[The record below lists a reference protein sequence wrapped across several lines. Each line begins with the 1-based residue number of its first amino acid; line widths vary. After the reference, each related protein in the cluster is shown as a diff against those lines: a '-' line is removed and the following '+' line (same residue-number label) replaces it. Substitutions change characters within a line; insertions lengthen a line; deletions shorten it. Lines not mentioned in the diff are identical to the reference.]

1 MPESQW
7 NMVEDRSFRLA
18 LISILTAITILLTVY
33 CLSNGITIVFTHFY
47 YIPII
52 LASYWYRNRGMV
64 YTVGLGAFYLVA
76 FFTLLSPGGM
86 EIIAALSRVMVFIMI
101 SAVIAYLSILIDRE
115 EQEIRRSGERFRAIW
130 ESIQAGIFLV
140 DEKTHRIIAANPEAE
155 KLTGYTEAEMVGHL
169 CHRFICP
176 AEEGRCPISDLGQTV
191 DHAERMLITRE
202 GVEIPVIKSVRK
214 MTIGNETRYIENVID
229 IRSLKDAENALIAY
243 IRETALRIR
252 NPAEIVRDD
261 LADILTRVGQNEI
274 TQASLMLELSVQQK
288 NIEGILANLAELDT
302 AIVERRR
309 EIPDAL
315 AEYLRR

>member
-1 MPESQW
+1 MPESPW
-7 NMVEDRSFRLA
+7 RIMKDRSFRIA
-18 LISILTAITILLTVY
+18 LISILTVITILLTVY
-33 CLSNGITIVFTHFY
+33 CLSNGITIVFPHFY

-64 YTVGLGAFYLVA
+64 YALGLGSFYLVA
-76 FFTLLSPGGM
+76 FFTLLTPGTT
-86 EIIAALSRVMVFIMI
+86 EIIAALARVMVFVVI

-115 EQEIRRSGERFRAIW
+115 EQEIRRSEERFRAVW

-140 DEKTHRIIAANPEAE
+140 DENTHRIVAANPEAE
-155 KLTGYTEAEMVGHL
+155 KLTGYTEAEMVGQI

-176 AEEGRCPISDLGQTV
+176 AEAGRCPISDLGQTV
-191 DHAERMLITRE
+191 EHAERVLINRE
-202 GVEIPVIKSVRK
+202 GKKIPVLKSVRK
-214 MTIGNETRYIENVID
+214 MTIGNETRYVENVID
-229 IRSLKDAENALIAY
+229 IRPIKDAENALIAY

-252 NPAEIVRDD
+252 NPVEIVRDD
-261 LADILTRVGQNEI
+261 LADIMTRAGQDEI
-274 TQASLMLELSVQQK
+274 SRESLVLELTVQQK

-302 AIVERRR
+302 AIVEQRR